1 MNGVQQLT
9 ALVDAVDVAVPADHR
24 RRIAIVGA
32 GAIVENA
39 HLPAY
44 RAAGLEV
51 VGIFDLD
58 GVRAKTVAETFDLP
72 RVYSSLEE
80 LLADPQVEVVD
91 IAVVA
96 DAQPA
101 IVRAAIAAGKDMLC
115 QKPFAPDLDTADELI
130 ALAAE
135 HGRKIAVNQQMRF
148 DEGVSVARAALQAG
162 WIGEATTMSF
172 HVDIATDF
180 SAWPW
185 LVSSQRLEISYHSI
199 HYLDAIRSI
208 LGDPVKVFCAGSRRP
223 GQVPLGET
231 RTMSTLL
238 FAEGTRAVLHVNHEN
253 LGGDHRAEFR
263 LDGSQGSVRGTLGL
277 LYDYPRG
284 RPDTAEIFSRTLPTD
299 GWLPYPVTRRW
310 IPDAFIGPMAGLLR
324 WIATGEQ
331 APTAAADN
339 VKTLAL
345 VEALYASME
354 TGETQV
360 PRS

>member
-9 ALVDAVDVAVPADHR
+9 ALVDAVDIHVPEEHHR
-24 RRIAIVGA
+24 GIAIVGA

-51 VGIFDLD
+51 IGIFDLD
-58 GVRAKTVAETFDLP
+58 GVRAKTVAEMFDLP

-80 LLADPQVEVVD
+80 LLADPQVDVVD
-91 IAVVA
+91 IAVIA
-96 DAQPA
+96 HAQPD

-115 QKPFAPDLDTADELI
+115 QKPFAPDLDTADEL
-130 ALAAE
+130 LARAAR

-148 DEGVSVARAALQAG
+148 DEGISVARAALQAG

-172 HVDIATDF
+172 NVDIATDWA
-180 SAWPW
+180 AWPW
-185 LVSSQRLEISYHSI
+185 LVVSERLEISYHSI

-223 GQVPLGET
+223 GQIATGET
-231 RTMSTLL
+231 RTMSTLIY
-238 FAEGTRAVLHVNHEN
+238 ADGRTATLHVNHEN

-263 LDGSQGSVRGTLGL
+263 LDGSQGAVRGTLGL

-324 WIATGEQ
+324 WISTGEQ
-331 APTAAADN
+331 APTAAVDN

-345 VEALYASME
+345 VEALYTSME
-354 TGETQV
+354 TGEAQV
-360 PRS
+360 PRT